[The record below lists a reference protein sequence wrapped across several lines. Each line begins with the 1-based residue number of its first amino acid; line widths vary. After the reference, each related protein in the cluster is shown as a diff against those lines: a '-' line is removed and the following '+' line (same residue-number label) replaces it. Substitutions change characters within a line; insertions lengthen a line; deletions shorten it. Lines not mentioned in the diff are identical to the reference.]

1 MSNDLK
7 TEPPA
12 CNVKGGNGT
21 CTSGLTQDKKN
32 RFCIGGDRFCG
43 VNLQKEK
50 TCNDML
56 TSFGAKNIKCNAGYS
71 PNTTPITQGTQKSCL
86 FTCDKATPPSSDK
99 WTCDK
104 TNYKCSQDKDGK
116 YSSKDDCTKACVK
129 PQPPPPP
136 SSAKYN
142 CDGNYSC
149 FQDNNGPFKDQAD
162 CTSKCV
168 KSSLTTPCN
177 VQGGHGTCVSD
188 LTPAGNRFCIG
199 GDKLCGINLHEG
211 KTCDDMVNQY
221 GSDYIKCKDG
231 YSVKSK
237 QITQGNQKS
246 CILSCERPKIT
257 GELLLKM
264 GGVVALFIIVWL
276 LILFVITR
284 SASRRMTQSGFMM

>member
-32 RFCIGGDRFCG
+32 RFCIGGDKLCG

-56 TSFGAKNIKCNAGYS
+56 TSFGAKNIKCNTGYS
-71 PNTTPITQGTQKSCL
+71 PNTVPITQGTTNSCL
-86 FTCDKATPPSSDK
+86 FTCDKAT
-99 WTCDK
+99 
-104 TNYKCSQDKDGK
+104 
-116 YSSKDDCTKACVK
+116 
-129 PQPPPPP
+129 PPPPP

-149 FQDNNGPFKDQAD
+149 YQDDKGPFKDLKT
-162 CTSKCV
+162 CKVKCV
-168 KSSLTTPCN
+168 KNNLTTPCN

-199 GDKLCGINLHEG
+199 GDKLCGINLYEG

-221 GSDYIKCKDG
+221 GSDYIKCNDG

-237 QITQGNQKS
+237 QITQGNKKS

-284 SASRRMTQSGFMM
+284 SASKRNTQSAFTM